1 MSKIT
6 PCKLPL
12 MPLKEHIATDY
23 QTTRLS
29 LKGHPMGML
38 RSVFRA
44 EGVLSA
50 AEVMAQKHGRLVRT
64 AGVVLVRQ
72 RPGTGNAIFVTMEDE
87 TGVVNA
93 LLWARLFE
101 TFRREVMAAR
111 LMEVEGT
118 VEKSVEGVLH
128 IMVRKVVD
136 RSAELSR
143 LSEDYD
149 LQVELSR
156 ADAVKYPQGPRSP
169 TGRHPRDVRILPGS
183 RDFH

>member
-1 MSKIT
+1 M
-6 PCKLPL
+6 
-12 MPLKEHIATDY
+12 
-23 QTTRLS
+23 
-29 LKGHPMGML
+29 
-38 RSVFRA
+38 
-44 EGVLSA
+44 
-50 AEVMAQKHGRLVRT
+50 
-64 AGVVLVRQ
+64 VLVRQ

-128 IMVRKVVD
+128 VMVRRVFD
-136 RSAELSR
+136 RTAELGR

-149 LQVELSR
+149 LANE
-156 ADAVKYPQGPRSP
+156 ARSP

>member
-1 MSKIT
+1 M
-6 PCKLPL
+6 
-12 MPLKEHIATDY
+12 
-23 QTTRLS
+23 
-29 LKGHPMGML
+29 
-38 RSVFRA
+38 
-44 EGVLSA
+44 
-50 AEVMAQKHGRLVRT
+50 RT

-128 IMVRKVVD
+128 VGHGP
-136 RSAELSR
+136 SG
-143 LSEDYD
+143 EDERAHD
-149 LQVELSR
+149 AGDMSGGHITGVWGVLLQRHGHL
-156 ADAVKYPQGPRSP
+156 VKASP
-169 TGRHPRDVRILPGS
+169 HGLAGQVPPLVLGHRRVT
-183 RDFH
+183 